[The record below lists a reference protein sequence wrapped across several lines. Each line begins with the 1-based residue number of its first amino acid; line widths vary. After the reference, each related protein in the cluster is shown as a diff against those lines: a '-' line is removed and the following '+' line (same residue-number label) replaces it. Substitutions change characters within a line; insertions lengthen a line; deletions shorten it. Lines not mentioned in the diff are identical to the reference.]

1 MSRLPASSS
10 SVALFFV
17 RWHVG
22 TLTPLHWGL
31 WSLASLSCRIALACG
46 SLCRPV
52 VDRVF
57 PLEEV
62 QAAHE
67 YMESN
72 QNIGKIL
79 LKLL

>member
-1 MSRLPASSS
+1 M
-10 SVALFFV
+10 
-17 RWHVG
+17 
-22 TLTPLHWGL
+22 
-31 WSLASLSCRIALACG
+31 
-46 SLCRPV
+46 
-52 VDRVF
+52 DRVF